1 MGFMDKLKEI
11 GSKVGD
17 TVGTGLNTA
26 TDNVKK
32 MQEKARLNKEINQL
46 EADINGAYISIGKK
60 CMEEHPDD
68 ADFAEFY
75 EVIKADNA
83 KIEELNV
90 QLTALEDKVVCKNCG
105 ASVAREAKFCD
116 KCGAKVE
123 IPAPVVEEETEK
135 VVCPT
140 CGESVAAGS
149 KFCEKCGAAL
159 VSEEKEEE

>member
-17 TVGTGLNTA
+17 TVGSGINTA
-26 TDNVKK
+26 SDGVKK

-60 CMEEHPDD
+60 CMAERPDD

-75 EVIKADNA
+75 EVIKANTA
-83 KIEELNV
+83 KIDVLNV
-90 QLTALEDKVVCKNCG
+90 QLTALEDKVICKNCG

-123 IPAPVVEEETEK
+123 VPAPAPAPAAEEETEK

-140 CGESVAAGS
+140 CGESVAAA

-159 VSEEKEEE
+159 SSEE